1 MALALVSCRC
11 EMHLLPGSSV
21 LVLTHL
27 HFCRSRTSL
36 WWPGGEKSSEGQV
49 KSPRT
54 SLLTSYLRHQFKSDI
69 HQVWDKFQGS
79 AGASLERSVRAPGW
93 DRGPARNLR
102 AGLGFAPGRQPGHP
116 AGSGS
121 GSGAVQGQRP
131 ALRREVSW
139 PGRVGW
145 GEQGPGGC
153 YGDSCYGAAGLQGPG
168 LPPALGGRQRLP
180 VGPGRGGAAAGVPG
194 CPRGVNRLGR

>member
-1 MALALVSCRC
+1 MLAASQAALTTELSASAQMALALVSCRC

-121 GSGAVQGQRP
+121 GSGAVQGQR
-131 ALRREVSW
+131 S
-139 PGRVGW
+139 
-145 GEQGPGGC
+145 
-153 YGDSCYGAAGLQGPG
+153 
-168 LPPALGGRQRLP
+168 GGR
-180 VGPGRGGAAAGVPG
+180 
-194 CPRGVNRLGR
+194 